1 MAQVEFEL
9 AISREEYLRHYQSQG
24 RLQVVVTALDGRRV
38 RFPAGI
44 LQPFVLHEGVHGR
57 FVIQF
62 DSQGRL
68 CSIDRVV

>member
-24 RLQVVVTALDGRRV
+24 RLQVTVIALDGRRV

-57 FVIQF
+57 FVIHF
-62 DSQGRL
+62 DIQGRFR
-68 CSIDRVV
+68 SIARV